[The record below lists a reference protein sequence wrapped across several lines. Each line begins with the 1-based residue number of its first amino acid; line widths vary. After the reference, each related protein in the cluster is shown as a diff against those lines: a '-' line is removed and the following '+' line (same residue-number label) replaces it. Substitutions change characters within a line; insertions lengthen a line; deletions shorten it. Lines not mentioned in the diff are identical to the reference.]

1 MDFKNELVNLIR
13 KVIKE
18 DVSNLLEVQKEKNY
32 GDFSLPCFFLAKK
45 YKKEPHKIAEEL
57 QNQIKLNK
65 YFSKAEAVG
74 PYLNFFIN
82 KPLLAEIILTKI
94 LKEKEKFGSGKEKK
108 KIMVEFPSPN
118 TNKPLHLGHLRNIF
132 LGESLSRI
140 LEKRGN
146 KVIRANL
153 NNDRGVHICQ
163 AIVAYKKYGKNKK
176 PDKKSD
182 HFVGDF
188 YVLYNQKIKEEPS
201 LEEEAQQLLNAWEQ
215 GHKETKALWSKMTK
229 WALDGFNQ
237 TYDQLGIKFNK
248 TYNEHDFYWKGKK
261 IILDGYKQGLFE
273 RSEDGS
279 ISVDLGPELGRKV
292 LLRKDGTSLY
302 ITQDLYLA
310 EQKFKDYKLDKSV
323 YVVGSEQDYHFK
335 VLFRL
340 LALLKSKN
348 TEKNY
353 HLSYGMVYLPEGRMK
368 SREGKIV
375 DADDILSK
383 MLTLSKQEL
392 DKRYPSLSEKEKESR
407 AKQIGF
413 GALIFFILK
422 FDPARDINFNPY
434 ESLSFE
440 GDTGPY
446 IQYAY
451 ARINSILQKVKK
463 GSLRVY
469 GNLLNGDELELVK
482 LLGDYPRI
490 VSGAAEN
497 HRPSIISNYLLNL
510 VKRFNDNYKKYSI
523 IKSEDKLK
531 ATRLSLAVATSYII
545 KDGLR
550 LLFIDSPKEM

>member
-1 MDFKNELVNLIR
+1 MDFKKELVNLI
-13 KVIKE
+13 KKGIKE
-18 DVSNLLEVQKEKNY
+18 DISNLLEVPTEKTY

-45 YKKEPHKIAEEL
+45 YKQEPHKIAEEL
-57 QNQIKLNK
+57 KNKIKLNK
-65 YFSKAEAVG
+65 SFSKVEAVG

-82 KPLLAEIILTKI
+82 KSLLVDLTLTKI

-108 KIMVEFPSPN
+108 RIMVEFPSPN
-118 TNKPLHLGHLRNIF
+118 TNKPLHLGHLRNMF

-146 KVIRANL
+146 KVIRVNL
-153 NNDRGVHICQ
+153 NNDRGIHICQ
-163 AIVAYKKYGKNKK
+163 AMVAYKKYGCGKK
-176 PDKKSD
+176 PDKKPD

-188 YVLYNQKIKEEPS
+188 YVLYNQKIKKEPS
-201 LEEEAQQLLNAWEQ
+201 LEEEAKQLLKAWEH
-215 GHKETKALWSKMTK
+215 GHKETKALWSKMTR

-237 TYDQLGIKFNK
+237 TYNQLGISFDK

-261 IILDGYKQGLFE
+261 IILDGYKKGLFE
-273 RSEDGS
+273 KGDDGS

-340 LALLKSKN
+340 LALLKANN
-348 TEKNY
+348 TKKNY

-375 DADDILSK
+375 DADNILGK

-392 DKRYPSLSEKEKESR
+392 IKRYPYLSEKEKENR

-422 FDPARDINFNPY
+422 FDPNKDINFNPY

-446 IQYAY
+446 VQYAH
-451 ARINSILQKVKK
+451 ARINSILQKIKK
-463 GSLRVY
+463 RSYKFY
-469 GNLLNGDELELVK
+469 GRLLNEDELELVK
-482 LLGDYPRI
+482 LLSDYPHI
-490 VSGAAEN
+490 VSEAAEN

-510 VKRFNDNYKKYSI
+510 VKKFNDNYKKYSI

-531 ATRLSLAVATSYII
+531 DTRLSLVVATSYII

>member
-1 MDFKNELVNLIR
+1 MDFKKELINLI
-13 KVIKE
+13 KKGIKE
-18 DVSNLLEVQKEKNY
+18 DVSSLLEVPTEKNY

-45 YKKEPHKIAEEL
+45 YKKEPHNVAEEL
-57 QNQIKLNK
+57 KKKIKLNK
-65 YFSKAEAVG
+65 SFSKLEAVG

-82 KPLLAEIILTKI
+82 KPLLAELTLAKI
-94 LKEKEKFGSGKEKK
+94 LKEKERFGSGKEKK
-108 KIMVEFPSPN
+108 RIMVEFPSPN

-140 LEKRGN
+140 LEKKGN
-146 KVIRANL
+146 KVIRVNL
-153 NNDRGVHICQ
+153 NNDRGIHICQ
-163 AIVAYKKYGKNKK
+163 AMVAYKKYGENKK
-176 PDKKSD
+176 PDKKPD

-188 YVLYNQKIKEEPS
+188 YVLYNQKIKNEPS
-201 LEEEAQQLLNAWEQ
+201 LEDEAQQLLSAWEQ
-215 GHKETKALWSKMTK
+215 GHKETKALWSNMTK
-229 WALDGFNQ
+229 WALEGFNQ
-237 TYDQLGIKFNK
+237 TYNRLGINFDK

-261 IILDGYKQGLFE
+261 IILDSYKQGLFE
-273 RSEDGS
+273 KSEDGS

-310 EQKFKDYKLDKSV
+310 EQKFKDYKLDKSI
-323 YVVGSEQDYHFK
+323 YIVGSEQSYHFK

-340 LALLKSKN
+340 LDILKSKN
-348 TEKNY
+348 TQKNH
-353 HLSYGMVYLPEGRMK
+353 HLGYGMVFLPEGRMK

-375 DADDILSK
+375 DADNILGE
-383 MLTLSKQEL
+383 MLTLSKKEL
-392 DKRYPSLSEKEKESR
+392 NERYPSLSEKEKENR

-422 FDPARDINFNPY
+422 FDSTRDINFNPQ

-451 ARINSILQKVKK
+451 ARINSILQKIKK
-463 GSLRVY
+463 RNLRFQ
-469 GNLLNGDELELVK
+469 GNLLNEDEFELIK
-482 LLGDYPRI
+482 LLGDYPHI
-490 VSGAAEN
+490 ISGAAEN
-497 HRPSIISNYLLNL
+497 YSPSIISNYLLDL
-510 VKRFNDNYKKYSI
+510 VKKFNNNYNKYSI

-531 ATRLSLAVATSYII
+531 DTRLSLAVATSYIL